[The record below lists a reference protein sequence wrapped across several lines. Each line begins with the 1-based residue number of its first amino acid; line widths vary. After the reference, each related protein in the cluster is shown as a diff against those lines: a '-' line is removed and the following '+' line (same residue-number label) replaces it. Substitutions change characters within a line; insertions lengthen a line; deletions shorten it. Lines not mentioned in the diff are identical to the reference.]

1 MQDELNDIFSTW
13 PGGPQSPSASPR
25 RNDSMS
31 QQGSPGDCGLEAAL
45 DQQNPL
51 CSVPSRV
58 SLNKLLGR
66 FYFIVFCFL
75 LEWRSW

>member
-1 MQDELNDIFSTW
+1 VAEGIDGMPEEFNDIFSTW
-13 PGGPQSPSASPR
+13 PGGVQSPSASPR

-31 QQGSPGDCGLEAAL
+31 QQGSPGDCGLEGSM

-58 SLNKLLGR
+58 SANLG
-66 FYFIVFCFL
+66 L
-75 LEWRSW
+75 TNLGHKNAD